1 MMYYKNLDRVPEHRD
16 ARSPLMRAAIVIALV
31 VAACSNDRGILV
43 EVNSTDP
50 IVAKIR
56 LFVGTG
62 DPTTANLTIAGPHHL
77 DGAVYYTRDPHD
89 SADVVDLSSGPRV
102 AKFLYETSD
111 DIPLVIAVGY
121 DANNQPVTAGLLNNL
136 VAPTKSNQVNAYEIV
151 LDTSAAIS
159 VFGTTGEVHL
169 GLWSRA
175 DDTAMNPYTA
185 QCAGVQLG
193 HDMPAYFVVSPEDQD
208 CDGYMNGTDLECTP
222 NYYDGSTAADASR
235 PACLEQIGGP
245 MQNPGY
251 CYVGGKGCTDGVGVD
266 PDSPCAKTNI
276 CLPLT
281 VCHDCAGDFKCA
293 ANLDAY
299 NHSPMDGPF
308 FACTVPAHDDRLCST
323 TLRLQRPPTG
333 GYGCRD
339 FQIGNDGFGMRLV
352 NGAME
357 LDARSGKDTSQP
369 TSCDATIDVI
379 SGGATGGVVSFSGIA
394 NYALENNGGIAIPI
408 EFTVSPVAT
417 CPSPVSVATC
427 VLSNDGAAVSA
438 VQPQCAAGWSTPVS
452 AGIEM
457 VGNGGSTLTID
468 GKTMYYVTSAGTL
481 ARTTRSSTTQPWG
494 TGMTI
499 ATPNKTDIHAP
510 KLSPDNLHI
519 LFVATTTSG
528 GPIVELD
535 EAVIVSGGGL
545 GAITTFNDATMLLA
559 HTIES
564 ATYTPDAKT
573 LLVAATFIPYTH
585 LYPVTISDSTITG
598 YGPPLG
604 VSTTDPNVYENAPSL
619 SANGLHLFF
628 DSNRDGNPPGIYVS
642 SRASLHD
649 DFVTA
654 VLVEELVGVSSSGL
668 PFVTYTNDEI
678 YYNGR
683 LLPLV
688 PVTLLRAT
696 RGVLP

>member
-1 MMYYKNLDRVPEHRD
+1 MRV
-16 ARSPLMRAAIVIALV
+16 AIVIALV

-89 SADVVDLSSGPRV
+89 SADVVDLSNGHRV
-102 AKFLYETSD
+102 AKFLYATND

-136 VAPTKSNQVNAYEIV
+136 AAPTKSNQVNEYEIV

-222 NYYDGSTAADASR
+222 NYYDGSTAAD
-235 PACLEQIGGP
+235 PCLVDQLVTT
-245 MQNPGY
+245 QNPEY
-251 CYVGGKGCTDGVGVD
+251 CYVGGRGCTDGVGVD
-266 PDSPCAKTNI
+266 PDSQCAKTNI

-299 NHSPMDGPF
+299 NYSPTAGPF
-308 FACTVPAHDDRLCST
+308 FACSVPAHDDRLCKT
-323 TLRLQRPPTG
+323 TLRLPRPPTG

-339 FQIGNDGFGMRLV
+339 FQIGNDGFGMKLV
-352 NGAME
+352 NGTME
-357 LDARSGKDTSQP
+357 LDAMTGKDTSQP
-369 TSCDATIDVI
+369 TSCDATIDVVPDR
-379 SGGATGGVVSFSGIA
+379 ATGGVVTFSGIA

-408 EFTVSPVAT
+408 EFTVSPVDT
-417 CPSPVSVATC
+417 CADSMVPVPC
-427 VLSNDGAAVSA
+427 VLSDDDA
-438 VQPQCAAGWSTPVS
+438 VQPRCAAGWSTPVS
-452 AGIEM
+452 ADIAMAGS
-457 VGNGGSTLTID
+457 GGSTLTID
-468 GKTMYYVTSAGTL
+468 GKTMYYVTTAGSL
-481 ARTTRSSTTQPWG
+481 AMTTRMSTTLPWG
-494 TGMTI
+494 VSTAI
-499 ATPNKTDIHAP
+499 LTPNQTAIHAP
-510 KLSPDNLHI
+510 KLSPDNSHI
-519 LFVATTTSG
+519 LFVAMSTTAQVG
-528 GPIVELD
+528 LYQAKI
-535 EAVIVSGGGL
+535 ANGGL
-545 GAITTFNDATMLLA
+545 SEITPFADVAA
-559 HTIES
+559 GRTIES
-564 ATYTPDAKT
+564 ATYTPNSNT
-573 LLVAATFIPYTH
+573 LLVAASNAASLSH
-585 LYPVTISDSTITG
+585 LYLVTIAGTQIMQ
-598 YGPPLG
+598 LG
-604 VSTTDPNVYENAPSL
+604 VSTNAPTVYERSPSL

-628 DSNRDGNPPGIYVS
+628 DSNRDGVGIYVS
-642 SRASLHD
+642 SRASLTD

-654 VLVEELVGVSSSGL
+654 VLVKELVGTDSSSGL
-668 PFVTYTNDEI
+668 PFVTRTSDEI
-678 YYNGR
+678 YYNGK
-683 LLPLV
+683 LGTTTV
-688 PVTLLRAT
+688 VTLLRAT